1 MSEGA
6 DGVADLAAFDEVA
19 TESEARGL
27 KASVN
32 NLALAIRDVTT
43 NGMNDAGDACIENE
57 ASEAA
62 DEDDVEDFLEP
73 TTTLYDD
80 FEKRTNAERDSYAF
94 RNWSKR
100 LVREDETILD
110 AELEGRNLKA
120 KVNQDLEERHMKVVA
135 AVDDVGVVE
144 LEVGE
149 GVDDNLEEAEE
160 VADSLAMDENW
171 ELGVVG
177 H

>member
-6 DGVADLAAFDEVA
+6 DGVADVAAFDEVA

-43 NGMNDAGDACIENE
+43 YGMNDAGDACIENE

-62 DEDDVEDFLEP
+62 VGDGEDDVEDFLEP
-73 TTTLYDD
+73 TKTRTLYDD
-80 FEKRTNAERDSYAF
+80 CEKRTNVERDSYAF

-110 AELEGRNLKA
+110 EGLEGRNLKA
-120 KVNQDLEERHMKVVA
+120 RVNQDLEE
-135 AVDDVGVVE
+135 
-144 LEVGE
+144 L
-149 GVDDNLEEAEE
+149 
-160 VADSLAMDENW
+160 
-171 ELGVVG
+171 
-177 H
+177 